1 MPLQQM
7 ALINFFL
14 YVHFKNNKKTNPAVT
29 SLPKQRLALPQPI
42 MKDSITVQCYS
53 NYYKIKK
60 KKMLLKTATQIINL
74 WAYHKVPRHQWEPIF
89 LINHIYK
96 KIKSKAH

>member
-14 YVHFKNNKKTNPAVT
+14 YVHFKNNKKTNPVVT

-60 KKMLLKTATQIINL
+60 KKNAAQDCHPNYQSVSLPQSSQAPV
-74 WAYHKVPRHQWEPIF
+74 WANFSNQSH
-89 LINHIYK
+89 L
-96 KIKSKAH
+96 